1 LLILRFPVRAEGR
14 DAELKAKIAAP
25 IREAG
30 RQSQDKYG
38 HLAAP
43 RALASGRHLL
53 DVLERVPVFVAACMH
68 GRPHGGNAEL
78 SAFYGSV
85 YPALW
90 SLQLALRSR
99 GLGSTIV
106 GYHLADREQDVA
118 QILGM
123 HTPHVVGGSG
133 GVVLLLNPRSASP
146 DSILSKTTCS
156 STSLRCNTSRTTSGS
171 SSLSP
176 SSWRAANRAR
186 CTAGKRPPNSSRTTT
201 PACGFRHYLRAR
213 DTEHGRPASDQ
224 QIWTPRPWFS

>member
-1 LLILRFPVRAEGR
+1 MPCALYDVRRADDGEQTPDLATVSGIILRRRGVTGIASTIVDLAVPCPGRGR

-25 IREAG
+25 VREAG

-43 RALASGRHLL
+43 RALASGGHLFDL
-53 DVLERVPVFVAACMH
+53 LERVPVFVAACMH

-133 GVVLLLNPRSASP
+133 GVVLLLNPA
-146 DSILSKTTCS
+146 
-156 STSLRCNTSRTTSGS
+156 
-171 SSLSP
+171 
-176 SSWRAANRAR
+176 
-186 CTAGKRPPNSSRTTT
+186 
-201 PACGFRHYLRAR
+201 
-213 DTEHGRPASDQ
+213 
-224 QIWTPRPWFS
+224 